1 MPPCV
6 CNERC
11 CGKNPAIKSAFLWII
26 QLFRKPWKFNY
37 SWIVFEIISRSLS
50 SLQSLDKFIALQNV
64 ILIILL
70 QLTQCLPHLLW
81 TEIAPFN
88 WLILPIYSKTMLWSC
103 SKCLILSV
111 SFLWRA
117 KCCSI
122 DVKMCWSPNYTLLEN
137 RLSSWQ
143 CFTSYFLAYLIFF
156 VSALCTLSIISVSK
170 STINHTVTV
179 LESKGE
185 ILRNVCKWAGNI
197 HTVPLENIL
206 SHFVNKTHFLFFLV
220 LHSLYRL
227 LTFTWLLKHYRK
239 GVCSF

>member
-11 CGKNPAIKSAFLWII
+11 CGKNPAIKTAFLWII

-50 SLQSLDKFIALQNV
+50 SLQSLDKFTALQNV

-156 VSALCTLSIISVSK
+156 CLCFVHIKHYLCHQIYNKSRSYSVRK
-170 STINHTVTV
+170 Q
-179 LESKGE
+179 G
-185 ILRNVCKWAGNI
+185 GNI
-197 HTVPLENIL
+197 KECLQM
-206 SHFVNKTHFLFFLV
+206 SRQYTH
-220 LHSLYRL
+220 S
-227 LTFTWLLKHYRK
+227 TSGKHLITL
-239 GVCSF
+239 CQ

>member
-1 MPPCV
+1 M
-6 CNERC
+6 
-11 CGKNPAIKSAFLWII
+11 
-26 QLFRKPWKFNY
+26 
-37 SWIVFEIISRSLS
+37 
-50 SLQSLDKFIALQNV
+50 

-156 VSALCTLSIISVSK
+156 CLCFVHNKHYLCLQIYNKSRSYSVRK
-170 STINHTVTV
+170 Q
-179 LESKGE
+179 
-185 ILRNVCKWAGNI
+185 RGNI
-197 HTVPLENIL
+197 KECLQMSRQYTHST
-206 SHFVNKTHFLFFLV
+206 SGKHFITL
-220 LHSLYRL
+220 
-227 LTFTWLLKHYRK
+227 
-239 GVCSF
+239 CQ